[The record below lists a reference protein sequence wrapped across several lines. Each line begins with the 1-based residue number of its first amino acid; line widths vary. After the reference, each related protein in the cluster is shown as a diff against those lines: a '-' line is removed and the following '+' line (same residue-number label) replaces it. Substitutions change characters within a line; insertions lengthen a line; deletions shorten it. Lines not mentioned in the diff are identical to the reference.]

1 MRIITG
7 TARGTK
13 LATLE
18 GEEITRPTT
27 EKVKE
32 AVFSA
37 IQFDIEG
44 RTVLDLFAGSGQ
56 MGLEALSRGAEKCT
70 FVDNSRDAAKITTEN
85 AQKTKLYQKS
95 NVLCNDYAQYIKA
108 AAGRNKFD
116 IVFVD
121 PPYSKRLVKTA
132 LISLYDGKLLK
143 STSIVVCEDECDE
156 AATDDEILAR
166 YDVKKQARY
175 GRVMIFYLIPK
186 TEDEQ

>member
-7 TARGTK
+7 TARGTR
-13 LATLE
+13 LNTPE

-32 AVFSA
+32 AVFSS

-70 FVDNSRDAAKITTEN
+70 FVDSSREATKFITEN
-85 AQKTKLYQKS
+85 AQRTKLYQKS
-95 NVLCNDYAQYIKA
+95 NILCTDYNQYIKS

-121 PPYSKRLVKTA
+121 PPYAKRIISKALVA
-132 LISLYDGKLLK
+132 LFDADMLK
-143 STSIVVCEDECDE
+143 STSILVCEDECDE
-156 AATDDEILAR
+156 LASDEEVAKR
-166 YDVKKQARY
+166 FTVTKQSRY
-175 GRVMIFYLIPK
+175 GRVFIFYLSPK
-186 TEDEQ
+186 IEG